1 MTRAFVTVIA
11 LFLVAG
17 AAGLAGAG
25 THLAPTVASLAQ
37 LDTAGSPARAP
48 RLGAAAMI
56 VLTAA
61 DTDRGRT
68 GLEERTREK
77 KAAPSARVEAKPK
90 PQAEKVLPERGQ
102 YSDVVELAAL
112 MAGGFILGLA
122 GFVFG
127 RVWSG
132 IITAGLSGL
141 AVVGAVY
148 AFAFSS
154 QVAQPNIAGA
164 LLIFSACALAPN
176 LLGRAGLAAARR
188 LFPGRR
194 ADAST
199 TSSD

>member
-17 AAGLAGAG
+17 ATGLAGAG
-25 THLAPTVASLAQ
+25 THLAPSVASFAQ

-48 RLGAAAMI
+48 RLGVAAMI

-68 GLEERTREK
+68 GLEQRTQEK
-77 KAAPSARVEAKPK
+77 KKAARVEAEPS
-90 PQAEKVLPERGQ
+90 PAKVLPERGQ
-102 YSDVVELAAL
+102 YADVVELAAL

-122 GFVFG
+122 GFVLG

-188 LFPGRR
+188 LFTGRR
-194 ADAST
+194 SDAADAST
-199 TSSD
+199 TPYD